1 MIAYL
6 KGTLLGFT
14 DRTVLVATSGGVG
27 YEPICPASVI
37 GSLPGKGGEI
47 ELFVHTAVS
56 EKAIELYGFGSAD
69 ELELFRTLISIDKLG
84 PKKAVAILSHFAPD
98 HLREV
103 AWREDADALATV
115 PGIGPKSA
123 KQILWFLK
131 DKVEKMGGAP
141 GAGKTASREPFRS
154 EYVDALA
161 GLRNLGY
168 TEEEIRTPLKA
179 AFEEDPD
186 LDAAQA
192 VRAVL
197 KTLAANR

>member
-1 MIAYL
+1 MIAYV
-6 KGTLLGFT
+6 KGTLMGFT
-14 DRTVLVATSGGVG
+14 ERTVLVATPGGVG
-27 YEPICPASVI
+27 YEPVCPTSVI
-37 GSLPGKGGEI
+37 AGLPQRGGEV

-56 EKAIELYGFGSAD
+56 EKAIELYGFASPE
-69 ELELFRTLISIDKLG
+69 ELEIFRTLISIEKLG
-84 PKKAVAILSHFAPD
+84 PKKAVAILSHFDPD

-103 AWREDADALATV
+103 AWREDAEALASV

-123 KQILWFLK
+123 RQILWHLK
-131 DKVEKMGGAP
+131 DKVEKMGAAP
-141 GAGKTASREPFRS
+141 TTARGGREPFRS

-186 LDAAQA
+186 VDAAGA

>member
-27 YEPICPASVI
+27 YEPICPASVL
-37 GSLPGKGGEI
+37 GSLPKKGGEV

-103 AWREDADALATV
+103 AWREDANALATV

-123 KQILWFLK
+123 KQILWYLK
-131 DKVEKMGGAP
+131 DKVEKMGAAP
-141 GAGKTASREPFRS
+141 TSASGKREPFRS

-161 GLRNLGY
+161 GLKNLGY

-179 AFEEDPD
+179 AFEDDPD
-186 LDAAQA
+186 LDAAGA
-192 VRAVL
+192 VRSVL